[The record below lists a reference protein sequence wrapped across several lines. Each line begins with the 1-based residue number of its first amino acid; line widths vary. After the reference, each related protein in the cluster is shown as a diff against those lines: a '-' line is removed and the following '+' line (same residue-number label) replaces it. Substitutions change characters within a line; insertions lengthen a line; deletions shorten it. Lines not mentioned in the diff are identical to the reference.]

1 MIADQVHVLCR
12 SRWRDWVINCLHP
25 MVTPSLEKRFK
36 ISYQLYIKV
45 LLKNRYVRIST
56 KYILVPFLYNCR
68 YVLIILVDIFMI
80 QVNLFQEH
88 LFLYQLTH
96 NMTTDFS
103 LNYEFSTWKLQAQN
117 MCTQI
122 RDRPDWAYEF
132 PDCTGPDT
140 QICRTGLFGV
150 FLYS

>member
-56 KYILVPFLYNCR
+56 KYILVPFFYNCR

-103 LNYEFSTWKLQAQN
+103 LNYEFSTWKLQAQY
-117 MCTQI
+117 ML
-122 RDRPDWAYEF
+122 PVAYINCSES
-132 PDCTGPDT
+132 
-140 QICRTGLFGV
+140 QNKKQ
-150 FLYS
+150 FLYTTCTLLVIHIVG